1 MKHMLTPWHT
11 LVVLLAAAGLAAC
24 EPTPPTPKAQSS
36 AVVPAPA
43 AHSAPSNAGTLPQA
57 EASPSAGG
65 AVQGLNADAA
75 TVAASADNVDE
86 LPSYAQPS
94 STASPLGELRSHL
107 GTYPSDSNV
116 SFLEQGVLA
125 ERLKRLLG
133 KEYATLLTNM
143 RTVSPLTEDAGL
155 WFITGNRP
163 HEGGKEAAA
172 IVVDA
177 AQNAIRVWMLH
188 EGKVSQYQ
196 DPIHVTIPWPRD
208 VQTMVDN
215 NNSKLPRG

>member
-11 LVVLLAAAGLAAC
+11 LAVLLAAAGLAAC
-24 EPTPPTPKAQSS
+24 EPAPPVPKAQGS
-36 AVVPAPA
+36 AVAPAPA
-43 AHSAPSNAGTLPQA
+43 APSAANDQAVLPQA
-57 EASPSAGG
+57 QAPKAGG
-65 AVQGLNADAA
+65 DAVHGMNADAA

-94 STASPLGELRSHL
+94 SSASPLGELRSYL

-143 RTVSPLTEDAGL
+143 RTVSPLTEDAGR

-188 EGKVSQYQ
+188 EGKVNQYQ
-196 DPIHVTIPWPRD
+196 DPSHVTVPWPRD

-215 NNSKLPRG
+215 ASGATRS

>member
-11 LVVLLAAAGLAAC
+11 LAVLLAAAGLAAC
-24 EPTPPTPKAQSS
+24 EPSPPTPKAQGDAAPS
-36 AVVPAPA
+36 APAVSVAPQESAPAPK
-43 AHSAPSNAGTLPQA
+43 
-57 EASPSAGG
+57 AGG
-65 AVQGLNADAA
+65 DAVQGLNADAA

-94 STASPLGELRSHL
+94 SSASPLGELRSYV

-133 KEYATLLTNM
+133 KEYGTLLTNM
-143 RTVSPLTEDAGL
+143 RTVSPLAEDAGR
-155 WFITGNRP
+155 WFITGNHP

-196 DPIHVTIPWPRD
+196 DPIHVTVPWPRD

-215 NNSKLPRG
+215 ASSAPRS